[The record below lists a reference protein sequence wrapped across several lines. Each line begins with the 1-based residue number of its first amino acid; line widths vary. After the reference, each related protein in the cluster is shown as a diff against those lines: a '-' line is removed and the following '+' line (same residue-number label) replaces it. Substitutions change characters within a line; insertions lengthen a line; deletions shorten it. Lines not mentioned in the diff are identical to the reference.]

1 MNTESSK
8 GDRFQRLLN
17 DSDRRREWVRAWA
30 QAVGAGVDDAR
41 FDKLWAD
48 FYALCDQG
56 NIATSNRI
64 RVSPSES
71 VLLITAFNDNQLNSE
86 LMGMD
91 LSKHVCVRRSRW
103 EKSDY
108 ENAINILEGIEDDCI
123 YEVRESID
131 VAGDIR
137 IEAKISAEVKEII
150 RDRINGLPEGLVA
163 VSCNYDQN

>member
-1 MNTESSK
+1 MNAESSP
-8 GDRFQRLLN
+8 DDHFQRLLS
-17 DSDRRREWVRAWA
+17 DSERRREWVRAWA

-41 FDKLWAD
+41 FDTLWAD
-48 FYALCDQG
+48 FCSLCDQG

-64 RVSPSES
+64 RVSPSQS

-86 LMGMD
+86 LVGID
-91 LSKHVCVRRSRW
+91 LSEHVCVRRSKW

-108 ENAINILEGIEDDCI
+108 ENAMTIFEGIEDDHI

-131 VAGDIR
+131 DAGDIR

>member
-1 MNTESSK
+1 
-8 GDRFQRLLN
+8 
-17 DSDRRREWVRAWA
+17 
-30 QAVGAGVDDAR
+30 VGAGVDDAR